1 MKPRLF
7 ALLFVAGLLVLGIL
21 AIACGDDGG
30 GNDEDAIRDTLGAAC
45 EFAGS
50 TDVPRVES
58 VGGPFRISDVRHEV
72 IQPGCEDRLI
82 FIYESLPDG
91 AEPGY
96 EIIYRDTPFLGP
108 TGDEIEVGGEALL
121 EIVLLEA
128 KGAEPRLAADAE
140 LVVDIVKAPELPG
153 GSIWLIGL
161 EQERPFTVSVE
172 RTPEPAL
179 IVAIGAPG
187 N

>member
-7 ALLFVAGLLVLGIL
+7 VLLFVAGLLVLGIL

-72 IQPGCEDRLI
+72 VQPGCEERLV

-91 AEPGY
+91 AAPGY
-96 EIIYRDTPFLGP
+96 EIFYRDTPLLGP
-108 TGDEIEVGGEALL
+108 TGEIEVGGEAFL

-128 KGAEPRLAADAE
+128 KGAEPRRAADAE

-153 GSIWLIGL
+153 SSLWLIGL
-161 EQERPFTVSVE
+161 GQERPFTVSVE

-187 N
+187 D

>member
-1 MKPRLF
+1 MRVLLRQLV
-7 ALLFVAGLLVLGIL
+7 ARRVLLLFGVLLV
-21 AIACGDDGG
+21 AFAACAEDDDKEAAGDG
-30 GNDEDAIRDTLGAAC
+30 GAAC

-72 IQPGCEDRLI
+72 VQPGCEERLV
-82 FIYESLPDG
+82 FLYESLPDG
-91 AEPGY
+91 TEPGY
-96 EIIYRDTPFLGP
+96 EILYRDTPLLGP

-128 KGAEPRLAADAE
+128 KGAEPRRAADAE

-153 GSIWLIGL
+153 ASLWLIGL
-161 EQERPFTVSVE
+161 GQERPFTVSVE